1 MQEQDD
7 RGGFI
12 PFVKCSRIV
21 RRTPPP
27 GQAAFTLPTQVAPR
41 SAPQPYGEIFWENLS
56 RQPSSISPQEKHTMA
71 SVVLVHGDAHR
82 ALSHLEAPG
91 DLPAPET
98 LCRRR
103 RRQGRPQRLRE
114 SSVRVRAVSFHL
126 EELRRRQQAIDKG
139 KNLQWSSCSASSRGP
154 ESKVEAPILTPR
166 PPIPTEIPGPKAEP
180 GTTTEVGNGDSQ
192 RQTQLLWSPWTPR
205 VPEQPWLPGLG
216 SLTSSLVVTAR
227 RAAPEVQWDQKLEV
241 EE

>member
-1 MQEQDD
+1 MQGQDE
-7 RGGFI
+7 RGGFV

-21 RRTPPP
+21 RRAPPP
-27 GQAAFTLPTQVAPR
+27 GQAAFGLPAQGAPR
-41 SAPQPYGEIFWENLS
+41 STPRPYGEVFWENLS
-56 RQPSSISPQEKHTMA
+56 RQPSSISPPEKHTMA

-114 SSVRVRAVSFHL
+114 ASVRVRAVSFHL

-139 KNLQWSSCSASSRGP
+139 KNLQWSSCSAPSRGP
-154 ESKVEAPILTPR
+154 ESEAEAPNLTSR
-166 PPIPTEIPGPKAEP
+166 PPSPTETPGPKAEP
-180 GTTTEVGNGDSQ
+180 GTTTEVGNSASQ
-192 RQTQLLWSPWTPR
+192 RQTQLLWSPWTPHG
-205 VPEQPWLPGLG
+205 PEQPWLPGLG
-216 SLTSSLVVTAR
+216 PLTSSFVVTAS

-241 EE
+241 E